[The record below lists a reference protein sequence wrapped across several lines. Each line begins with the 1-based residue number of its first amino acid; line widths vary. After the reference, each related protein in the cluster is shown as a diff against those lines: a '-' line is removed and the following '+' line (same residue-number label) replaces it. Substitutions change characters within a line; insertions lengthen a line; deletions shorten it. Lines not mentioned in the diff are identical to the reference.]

1 MTKPLLPGI
10 STTKMVEGVF
20 AVNKPKS
27 ISSAQVLRDIQH
39 SFNRSALFA
48 PWLDAERTRRVQES
62 KRQQQRRRDKRIQ
75 VKLGHGGTLDPMA
88 TGVLIVGVGKGTK
101 RLQDFLTCTKTY
113 EATVLFGAATDTY
126 DVLGK
131 VLSKAPYTH
140 LSRENVEAALNKFRG
155 SITQKPPLYSALR
168 MDGKRLYEYAREG
181 KEIPREIQERPV
193 TTENLELREWLPGGC
208 HPYTWPDEEADEEEK
223 LVADKVLHLDVA
235 SEDAKND
242 LSSIDNT
249 LDADLT
255 QGTKRRREIEDED
268 GAEIG
273 ITPARKRQA
282 ICPAP
287 IMSGA
292 RQESGSSDCVTAPA
306 ARTLPPAETQMSLED
321 LPSTGKPPAA
331 RLSMTVTSGFYVR
344 SLCHDLGQEVG
355 SLGIMS
361 ELVRTRQADFELGRN
376 VLEYDDLCKAEN
388 VWAPLLV
395 QVLDDWQGKMAKKS
409 EEDAPDHNVSL
420 EPS

>member
-1 MTKPLLPGI
+1 M
-10 STTKMVEGVF
+10 STTKLVEGVF
-20 AVNKPKS
+20 AVNKPKF
-27 ISSAQVLRDIQH
+27 ISSAQVLRDLQH

-48 PWLDAERTRRVQES
+48 PWLESEKARRVEES
-62 KRQQQRRRDKRIQ
+62 KRQRQRRRDKRIQ

-101 RLQDFLTCTKTY
+101 LLQDFLTCTKTY

-140 LSRENVEAALNKFRG
+140 LTRENVESALNKFRG
-155 SITQKPPLYSALR
+155 PINQKPPLYSALR

-193 TTENLELREWLPGGC
+193 TTESLELRQWLPGGC

-223 LVADKVLHLDVA
+223 LVADKVLHLDA
-235 SEDAKND
+235 AADKEK
-242 LSSIDNT
+242 DNLPST
-249 LDADLT
+249 HNALGADLT
-255 QGTKRRREIEDED
+255 QGTKRRREVDEEDD
-268 GAEIG
+268 AEIG
-273 ITPARKRQA
+273 ITPACKRRE
-282 ICPAP
+282 ISPTP
-287 IMSGA
+287 TMSGA
-292 RQESGSSDCVTAPA
+292 RHDSGSSDGVTAPA
-306 ARTLPPAETQMSLED
+306 ARIQTPAEPQTSPEK
-321 LPSTGKPPAA
+321 LPSRTEPPAA

-344 SLCHDLGQEVG
+344 SLCHDLGQDVG

-361 ELVRTRQADFELGRN
+361 ELVRTRQAGFELGRN
-376 VLEYDDLCKAEN
+376 VLEYDDLCKAED

-395 QVLDDWQGKMAKKS
+395 QMLDDWREKMAGE
-409 EEDAPDHNVSL
+409 EEDAPDRDEIL
-420 EPS
+420 ESS

>member
-1 MTKPLLPGI
+1 MSAMKI
-10 STTKMVEGVF
+10 FEGVF

-27 ISSAQVLRDIQH
+27 ISSAQVLRDIQQ
-39 SFNRSALFA
+39 SFNRSTLFA
-48 PWLDAERTRRVQES
+48 PSLEAERTRRAQEA
-62 KRQQQRRRDKRIQ
+62 KNQRQRRRDKRIQ

-140 LSRENVEAALNKFRG
+140 LTRENVEAALNKFRG
-155 SITQKPPLYSALR
+155 SINQKPPLYSALR

-181 KEIPREIQERPV
+181 REIPREIQERPV
-193 TTENLELREWLPGGC
+193 TTESMELREWLPSGC
-208 HPYTWPDEEADEEEK
+208 HPYTWPNEQADEEDK
-223 LVADKVLHLDVA
+223 LVADRVLHLVA
-235 SEDAKND
+235 PRGDAK
-242 LSSIDNT
+242 DNT
-249 LDADLT
+249 PSPDNPLDADAT
-255 QGTKRRREIEDED
+255 KGTKRRREIEDED
-268 GAEIG
+268 DAEIG
-273 ITPARKRQA
+273 ITPARKRQE
-282 ICPAP
+282 ISPTP

-292 RQESGSSDCVTAPA
+292 RQESEGPDGVTAPA
-306 ARTLPPAETQMSLED
+306 ARTQTPTETQPTLED
-321 LPSTGKPPAA
+321 LSPTGKPPAA
-331 RLSMTVTSGFYVR
+331 KLSMTVTSGFYVR

-376 VLEYDDLCKAEN
+376 VLEYDDLCKPED

-395 QVLDDWQGKMAKKS
+395 QMLDDWQEKMARKP
-409 EEDAPDHNVSL
+409 EDAPDHEVSL